1 MAQSSDANVSC
12 EQHSSFLHSPIVAM
26 ADSQIYNIIADRVVN
41 LPKITRFFVASP
53 TALVPGLITILTT
66 DWVAKIIPV
75 SPRSALVPSCLASV

>member
-26 ADSQIYNIIADRVVN
+26 ADSLIYIADRVVN

-53 TALVPGLITILTT
+53 AALVPGLITILTT
-66 DWVAKIIPV
+66 DWVAKIILV
-75 SPRSALVPSCLASV
+75 SPSSALVPSCLASV